1 MPSYDAYILKI
12 LSHLADTQIRLSNSK
27 YLLPNIASVIN
38 WADSE
43 ERKSFTVFTTVKE
56 ESTDGFSDS
65 LDPDK
70 EDVLDMD
77 LDSNSNQTK
86 DDLTKNVP
94 NR

>member
-1 MPSYDAYILKI
+1 MF
-12 LSHLADTQIRLSNSK
+12 SN
-27 YLLPNIASVIN
+27 
-38 WADSE
+38 
-43 ERKSFTVFTTVKE
+43 VKE
-56 ESTDGFSDS
+56 ETVDSASES

-77 LDSNSNQTK
+77 LDSSSNTK

>member
-1 MPSYDAYILKI
+1 M
-12 LSHLADTQIRLSNSK
+12 
-27 YLLPNIASVIN
+27 IN

-43 ERKSFTVFTTVKE
+43 ERKSFVIFSSVKE
-56 ESTDGFSDS
+56 ESIDGFSDS

-77 LDSNSNQTK
+77 LDSNSNQK

>member
-1 MPSYDAYILKI
+1 MF
-12 LSHLADTQIRLSNSK
+12 LASQIRLSNSK
-27 YLLPNIASVIN
+27 YLLPNITAVIN

-43 ERKSFTVFTTVKE
+43 ERKSFVIFSNVKE
-56 ESTDGFSDS
+56 ETADGYNDS
-65 LDPDK
+65 LDPEK

-77 LDSNSNQTK
+77 LDSNSNPK